1 MTGPAYYIAIEG
13 VIGVGKTSLA
23 RILSDQLGSR
33 LILEKFEE
41 NPFLSDFYRDRQ
53 RYAFQTQL
61 FFLLSRYRQQMELMQ
76 TDIFHRSLITDYI
89 FAKDR
94 LFAYIN
100 LDEKELHLYDQ
111 LYSILSREVTKP
123 DLVIYLQADT
133 DRLMKNID
141 LRGRSYEQNMDR
153 TYIDSLNQFYNQ
165 FFFHYN
171 QTPLLIINT
180 TDIDFVNKQEDL
192 DEVMKYIQQPPSG
205 TKYYK
210 AGMYNGNS

>member
-23 RILSDQLGSR
+23 KILCKQLGSR

-41 NPFLSDFYRDRQ
+41 NPFLSDFYGDRQ

-61 FFLLSRYRQQMELMQ
+61 FFLLSRYRQQLELMQ
-76 TDIFHRSLITDYI
+76 TDMFHRSLITDYI

-111 LYSILSREVTKP
+111 LYSILSREITKP
-123 DLVIYLQADT
+123 DLVIYLQSDT
-133 DRLMKNID
+133 ERLMKNID
-141 LRGRSYEQNMDR
+141 LRGRSYERNMDR
-153 TYIDSLNQFYNQ
+153 EYIDSLNQFYNQ
-165 FFFHYN
+165 FFFHYD

-180 TDIDFVNKQEDL
+180 TDIDFVNKKEDL
-192 DEVMKYIQQPPSG
+192 EEVMKYIQQPPAG

-210 AGMYNGNS
+210 AGSP

>member
-23 RILSDQLGSR
+23 RILSRQLDSR

-41 NPFLSDFYRDRQ
+41 NPFLSDFYQDRQ
-53 RYAFQTQL
+53 RYAFQTQM

-100 LDEKELHLYDQ
+100 LEEKELHLYDQ
-111 LYSILSREVTKP
+111 LYSILAREVTKP

-133 DRLMKNID
+133 DRLMQNID
-141 LRGRSYEQNMDR
+141 LRGREYEQNMDR
-153 TYIDSLNQFYNQ
+153 DYIDSLNQFYNQ
-165 FFFHYN
+165 YFFHYN
-171 QTPLLIINT
+171 ETPLLIINT
-180 TDIDFVNKQEDL
+180 TNIDFVNKKEDL
-192 DEVMKYIQQPPSG
+192 EEVMKYIQQPPAG

-210 AGMYNGNS
+210 AGNQ

>member
-23 RILSDQLGSR
+23 KILSNKLNSR

-41 NPFLSDFYRDRQ
+41 NPFLSDFYGDRQ

-61 FFLLSRYRQQMELMQ
+61 FFLLSRYRQQLEFGQ
-76 TDIFHRSLITDYI
+76 TDVFHRSIVTDYI

-111 LYSILSREVTKP
+111 LYSILAKEINKP

-133 DRLMKNID
+133 ERLLKNID
-141 LRGRSYEQNMDR
+141 HRGRSYEKGMDR
-153 TYIDSLNQFYNQ
+153 DYIESLNQFYNQ

-171 QTPLLIINT
+171 ETPLLIINT
-180 TDIDFVNKQEDL
+180 TEIDFVNNKSDL
-192 DEVMKYIQQPPSG
+192 EEIMKYIQQPPLG

-210 AGMYNGNS
+210 AGTQ

>member
-23 RILSDQLGSR
+23 KILSQRLNSR

-41 NPFLSDFYRDRQ
+41 NPFLSDFYQNRQ

-61 FFLLSRYRQQMELMQ
+61 FFLLSRYRQQLEVSQ
-76 TDIFHRSLITDYI
+76 TDVFHRSIVTDYI

-111 LYSILSREVTKP
+111 LYTILSKEITKP

-141 LRGRSYEQNMDR
+141 LRDRDYERDMDR
-153 TYIDSLNQFYNQ
+153 DYIDSLNQFYNQ
-165 FFFHYN
+165 YFFHYN
-171 QTPLLIINT
+171 DTPLLIINT
-180 TDIDFVNKQEDL
+180 TEIDFVNKKEDL
-192 DEVMKYIQQPPSG
+192 DEVMKYIQQPPLG

-210 AGMYNGNS
+210 AGTP